1 MSVIVP
7 GTYFVCVAA
16 LGGLW
21 DLATASLSGVT
32 LRSIFS
38 SRVEQVGLI
47 FSSTWI
53 VVHSDG
59 VEDLKGTG

>member
-1 MSVIVP
+1 MGP
-7 GTYFVCVAA
+7 GDC
-16 LGGLW
+16 
-21 DLATASLSGVT
+21 SLSGVT